1 MSVRRPGLITLLRP
15 GINCVSVSALITD
28 PRPGEETAASAPL
41 RPRTGR
47 ARPPAPH
54 MNVTTRPR
62 PRFAAVLGLGLSATL
77 LAACSQAGGTAEP
90 AATADETATAP
101 VATEVATAKGRV
113 VLTYDGGIQVL
124 DADSLELVTDIPLDG
139 FNRLNG
145 TGDNRHVAV
154 STTGGFQILD
164 AGTWTEPHG
173 DHTHSYTSDPVL
185 TDVTWSAEKPGH
197 VVPHEGR
204 TALFDDGTGTITV
217 VDSDDLADAAAEAR
231 EVTLPAAHHGVAVE
245 LTDGSLV
252 VSEGTEDGRT
262 GIRVLDADD
271 QEIAASD
278 QCPGVHGEAMAA
290 GEAVVI
296 GCEDGAVIYSGGEI
310 TKVTAPD
317 AYGRIGNQAGTE
329 ASPIVLG
336 DYKSDPDAD
345 LERPTRVSLIDTR
358 DASLRL
364 VDLPASYTFRS
375 LARGDAGEA
384 LVLGTDGALHVID
397 PESGALTR
405 SIPVIDAWEE
415 SETWQ
420 EPRPA
425 ITVLDGSAYITD
437 PATKSVHAVDIET
450 GEIWLSTEL
459 DVVPNEL
466 TSVSGAVAEH
476 GGHDDHAHEDEAG
489 HEGHDHVDDEHA
501 HEDEH
506 DHAHDEETAQG

>member
-1 MSVRRPGLITLLRP
+1 MIS
-15 GINCVSVSALITD
+15 
-28 PRPGEETAASAPL
+28 
-41 RPRTGR
+41 
-47 ARPPAPH
+47 
-54 MNVTTRPR
+54 TTRPR
-62 PRFAAVLGLGLSATL
+62 LRPRLAAALGLGLSVTL
-77 LAACSQAGGTAEP
+77 LAACAQDDAGS
-90 AATADETATAP
+90 AAASATPDETTTP
-101 VATEVATAKGRV
+101 VATEVATAKPRL

-124 DADSLELVTDIPLDG
+124 DASTLELVADLPLEG
-139 FNRLNG
+139 FNRVNG
-145 TGDNRHVAV
+145 AGDNRHVMV
-154 STTGGFQILD
+154 STTGGFQTLD

-173 DHTHSYTSDPVL
+173 DHTHAYTGDPVL
-185 TDVTWSAEKPGH
+185 TDVLWAAEKPGH

-217 VDSDDLADAAAEAR
+217 VDSDELGDADAETR

-262 GIRVLDADD
+262 GIRVLDADGA
-271 QEIAASD
+271 EIAASD

-296 GCEDGAVIYSGGEI
+296 GCEDGAVIYSGGTI
-310 TKVTAPD
+310 SKVQAPD

-329 ASPIVLG
+329 ASPFVLG
-336 DYKSDPDAD
+336 DYKVDPDAD

-397 PESGALTR
+397 PETGTLVR

-415 SETWQ
+415 SEVWQ

-437 PATKSVHAVDIET
+437 PATSTVHAVDVET
-450 GEIWLSTEL
+450 GEVWLTGEL

-466 TSVSGAVAEH
+466 TGVSGAAAEH
-476 GGHDDHAHEDEAG
+476 GAHAHEHAEGDDAHAEDEHA
-489 HEGHDHVDDEHA
+489 HDEHA
-501 HEDEH
+501 HEDEGT
-506 DHAHDEETAQG
+506 EG